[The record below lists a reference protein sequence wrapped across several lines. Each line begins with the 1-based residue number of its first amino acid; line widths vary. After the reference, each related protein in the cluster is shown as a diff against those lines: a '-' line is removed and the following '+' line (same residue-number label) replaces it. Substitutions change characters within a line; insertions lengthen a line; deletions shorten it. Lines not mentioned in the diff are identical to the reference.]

1 MPCGRINKNS
11 RSELAGIVGV
21 NGRLELKRLD
31 IATLYPGRVEEI
43 LVEEGEDVVI
53 NQPLARL
60 ASNQSQAQA
69 DAALAQ
75 KQRAEETVA
84 RADSE
89 IEMRRQ
95 QANVAKLELN
105 NAQKLRRDNLI
116 SATELERRQ
125 VNYNAALA
133 AVNAAKCGKSRS
145 LSRGIASTSTV
156 GIRPIAT

>member
-1 MPCGRINKNS
+1 MKAKWLIFGLFITVAIGVAMWKNQQNS

-95 QANVAKLELN
+95 QANVAKLELS
-105 NAQKLRRDNLI
+105 NAQKLRHRI
-116 SATELERRQ
+116 GTPS
-125 VNYNAALA
+125 
-133 AVNAAKCGKSRS
+133 GK
-145 LSRGIASTSTV
+145 L
-156 GIRPIAT
+156 